1 MTSRR
6 NFLSHVGIAGAVAA
20 GTVSKSSLA
29 GLPEIV
35 HQDTSDT
42 MPPLVPPNGKHYHP
56 VVTPNGWS
64 LPWRMNKGVKEFH
77 LVAEP
82 VLREMDRSGGR
93 G

>member
-35 HQDTSDT
+35 HQDSCRTS
-42 MPPLVPPNGKHYHP
+42 P
-56 VVTPNGWS
+56 S
-64 LPWRMNKGVKEFH
+64 
-77 LVAEP
+77 
-82 VLREMDRSGGR
+82 
-93 G
+93 